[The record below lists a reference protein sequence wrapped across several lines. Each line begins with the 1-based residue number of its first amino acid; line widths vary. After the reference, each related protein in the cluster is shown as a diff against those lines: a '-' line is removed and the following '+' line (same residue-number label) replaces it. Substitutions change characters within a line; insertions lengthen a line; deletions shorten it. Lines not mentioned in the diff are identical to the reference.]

1 MFPTGYKLGCISLDF
16 EDMGLEEHEEFES
29 VGICFP
35 HNELTMFNAA
45 APNVLAGKD
54 AQFLARFCLQ
64 PSIHDHYI
72 SGSWLLALFSSI
84 PALIPRQEIFVPFFE
99 GMCTVV
105 SPFLTR
111 APAEPFQ
118 FKHEPQIVF
127 HCKKNPSLSFHLD
140 CHPPPTHSSRGA
152 GTPAT
157 IISAHSLLYRICLI
171 RNCSSATAVL
181 EKE

>member
-1 MFPTGYKLGCISLDF
+1 MFPTGYKLRCISLDF

-118 FKHEPQIVF
+118 FKHELSDSFPLQ
-127 HCKKNPSLSFHLD
+127 KKSILIFSFGLPSTTHTFIPWCWYTCHHHLCPSTPISHLSD
-140 CHPPPTHSSRGA
+140 
-152 GTPAT
+152 
-157 IISAHSLLYRICLI
+157 
-171 RNCSSATAVL
+171 
-181 EKE
+181 